1 MRSINTLK
9 KHLEQTGLSLSV
21 YRLDLL
27 CNLLCGLMRVR
38 SVNLMKLAP
47 TLSGRSALM
56 SRYRRLQRF
65 FSSGL
70 SPSSLSAFMVR
81 RLVPSSQP
89 LFLSLPIDRTH
100 WKLGRTDVNVLCLGL
115 LYKGVSIP
123 LESMALGKAGNSNT
137 SERKRLFRRAWKY
150 LKDYPCCLLAD
161 REFIGADWL
170 RFLLRQKGL
179 DFIFRIRR
187 DSWMTLADGSSRHLE
202 LFTRNLPKG
211 KTRTYESI
219 ELYDGK
225 KAVRLNLVCHRSVQ
239 GELVLLATNRV
250 DLDRVLSLYKTRWS
264 IETVFGFFKSRGFNL
279 EDSHLTQPKRIE
291 LLFAV
296 LALGVMW
303 ALLVGEESEQEKP
316 IPEKKHGR
324 KAISLVRLGIN
335 QIHDTLEHFDDRWKL
350 FRQYCRLLLSCT

>member
-1 MRSINTLK
+1 MRSIHTLK
-9 KHLEQTGLSLSV
+9 KHLEQACLPLSS

-27 CNLLCGLMRVR
+27 CHLLCGLMRVQ

-47 TLSGRSALM
+47 TLSGSSALM
-56 SRYRRLQRF
+56 SRYCRLQRF

-70 SPSSLSAFMVR
+70 SPSSLSAFIVR
-81 RLVPSSQP
+81 RLVPLNQP

-100 WKLGRTDVNVLCLGL
+100 WKLGLTDVNVLCLGL
-115 LYKGVSIP
+115 LYKGVSTP

-137 SERKRLFRRAWKY
+137 SERKKIFRRAWKY

-170 RFLLRQKGL
+170 RFLLGHKGL
-179 DFIFRIRR
+179 DFVIRIRR
-187 DSWMTLADGSSRHLE
+187 DSWMTLEDGRLRHLE

-211 KTRTYESI
+211 KTRTYESV

-225 KAVRLNLVCHRSVQ
+225 RAVRLNLVCHRSAQ
-239 GELVLLATNRV
+239 GDLVLLATNRT
-250 DLDRVLSLYKTRWS
+250 DLDQVLSIYKTRWS

-279 EDSHLTQPKRIE
+279 EDSHLTQPQRIE
-291 LLFAV
+291 LLFSV
-296 LALGVMW
+296 LALCVMW
-303 ALLVGEESEQEKP
+303 SLLVGDDSDRDHP
-316 IPEKKHGR
+316 IRCKKHGR

-335 QIHDTLEHFDDRWKL
+335 QIYDLLEHFDDRWKD
-350 FRQYCRLLLSCT
+350 FRACCRLLLSCT